1 MGKGNKICQNWTAS
15 RCPPVKLDLP
25 PKALSMDSEVIL
37 FTSPKAGS
45 GAGRQEIPR
54 LLECLTQAGIAHQ
67 CVSDPQVLRDRI
79 QRCAQRDVSRPTVIA
94 AGGDGT
100 LSLVAENSDDQ
111 TSLLPMPMGTENL
124 LARYLGQSNRA
135 EDVMQTLQHGQT
147 RRFDAGRANGKLFLI
162 MATVGFDAE
171 VVRRLHLRRK
181 GHIQKLS
188 YLKPIL
194 QTVGRYRFP
203 KLQVARFDHNDVEI
217 DAQQVGWAMVF
228 NLPCY
233 GGGLRIAPHAVGD
246 DGQLDLMT
254 FAHAGIAS
262 SLGYVAAIAAGV
274 HRRWTTVEQHLVDK
288 VTITAPGRVAYELDG
303 DYAGRLPLT
312 IETVPQRILLLS
324 KTTGDSAD

>member
-1 MGKGNKICQNWTAS
+1 MPTRETRPNTA
-15 RCPPVKLDLP
+15 
-25 PKALSMDSEVIL
+25 ALSMDSEVLL

-54 LLECLTQAGIAHQ
+54 LRERLTQAGIAHQ
-67 CVSDPQVLRDRI
+67 CLSDPQELRQRI
-79 QRCAQRDVSRPTVIA
+79 QSCRQRDVSRPTVIA

-100 LSLVAENSDDQ
+100 ICLVAENSDDQ
-111 TSLLPMPMGTENL
+111 TPLLPMPMGTENL

-171 VVRRLHLRRK
+171 VVRRVHLRRK

-194 QTVGRYRFP
+194 QTISRYRFP
-203 KLQVARFDHNDVEI
+203 KLQVTRFDRDDTEI
-217 DAQQVGWAMVF
+217 DTQQVGWAMVF

-233 GGGLRIAPHAVGD
+233 GGGLRVAPHAVGN
-246 DGQLDLMT
+246 DGQLDLVT
-254 FAHAGIAS
+254 FSYAGLAS
-262 SLGYVAAIAAGV
+262 SLGYVAAVAAGV
-274 HRRWTTVEQHLVDK
+274 HRRWAAVGQHPVEK
-288 VTITAPGRVAYELDG
+288 VTITAAGRVAYELDG

-312 IETVPQRILLLS
+312 IETVPQRVLLMS
-324 KTTGDSAD
+324 KSADDSVG